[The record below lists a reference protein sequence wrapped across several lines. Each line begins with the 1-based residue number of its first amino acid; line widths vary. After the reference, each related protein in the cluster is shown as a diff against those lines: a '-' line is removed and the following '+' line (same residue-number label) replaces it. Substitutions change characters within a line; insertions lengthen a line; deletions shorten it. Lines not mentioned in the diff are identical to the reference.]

1 MKTGY
6 IYNIAQGW
14 EIKEIR
20 TDWLWY
26 STGMIEGL
34 NRQMERIKV
43 GLKDYEKP
51 IQLKALQRANDRR
64 ESSDGLDIT
73 ISSGSWRLRLPFEK
87 LQPSEKQILSLV
99 NSQSIS

>member
-1 MKTGY
+1 
-6 IYNIAQGW
+6 
-14 EIKEIR
+14 
-20 TDWLWY
+20 
-26 STGMIEGL
+26 MIEGL